1 MDLTLVQTHLDNFV
15 DTWKGW
21 NSVFTGLNGF
31 LNLFLGG
38 DAAPIK
44 ELSSTWEAFK
54 GLHSSK

>member
-1 MDLTLVQTHLDNFV
+1 MDLSLVQTHLDNFV

-31 LNLFLGG
+31 LNLFLG

>member
-1 MDLTLVQTHLDNFV
+1 MDLSLVQTHLDNFV

-21 NSVFTGLNGF
+21 NRVFTGLNGF